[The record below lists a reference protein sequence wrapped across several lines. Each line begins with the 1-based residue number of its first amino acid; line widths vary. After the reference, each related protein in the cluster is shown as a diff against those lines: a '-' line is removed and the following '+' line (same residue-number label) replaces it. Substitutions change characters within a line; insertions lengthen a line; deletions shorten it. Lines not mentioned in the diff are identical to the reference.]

1 MQILRLSNYYA
12 VSHRKSVYDVYDV
25 YDVCDAYDVHDV
37 HDVYVYAC
45 LLKSRGLFQPREDPE
60 L

>member
-1 MQILRLSNYYA
+1 MQIWRLSNYYA
-12 VSHRKSVYDVYDV
+12 VSNQKSVYDVYV
-25 YDVCDAYDVHDV
+25 YYDNTIQ
-37 HDVYVYAC
+37 YAC